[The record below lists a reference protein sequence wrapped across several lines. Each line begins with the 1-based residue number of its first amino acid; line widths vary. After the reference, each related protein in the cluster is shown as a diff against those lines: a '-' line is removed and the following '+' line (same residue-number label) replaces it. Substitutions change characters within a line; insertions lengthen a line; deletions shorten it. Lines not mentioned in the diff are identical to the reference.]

1 LGTELLSPRRGD
13 KEEEEEEE
21 EEEEKEE
28 KLCASPA
35 RSRAR
40 PVLAR
45 RGAAQRPR
53 LRRRGETPRGR
64 AGLAAVSGSPRRARA
79 VSSGTLVPRGEPMSA
94 PAPRRPGPV
103 GLGLRGQPLLGV
115 PLKLWEG
122 PAYVRLPWPGLRQRR
137 APRRA
142 ADGAPA
148 TRSAL
153 LARRGGPVVVFP
165 AVALFFKTIFE
176 YSRGTKV

>member
-122 PAYVRLPWPGLRQRR
+122 PAYVRLPWPGPSQAQDQR
-137 APRRA
+137 
-142 ADGAPA
+142 
-148 TRSAL
+148 
-153 LARRGGPVVVFP
+153 V
-165 AVALFFKTIFE
+165 LFFKTIFE

>member
-1 LGTELLSPRRGD
+1 
-13 KEEEEEEE
+13 EEKEEE

-79 VSSGTLVPRGEPMSA
+79 VSSGTLPMSA

-122 PAYVRLPWPGLRQRR
+122 PAYVRLPWPGPSQAQDQR
-137 APRRA
+137 
-142 ADGAPA
+142 
-148 TRSAL
+148 
-153 LARRGGPVVVFP
+153 V
-165 AVALFFKTIFE
+165 LFFKTIFE

>member
-1 LGTELLSPRRGD
+1 
-13 KEEEEEEE
+13 
-21 EEEEKEE
+21 
-28 KLCASPA
+28 
-35 RSRAR
+35 SRDGAALPTSGRQGGGGGGGGGGGEGGEAVRVAR
-40 PVLAR
+40 PQSCAARPREAR
-45 RGAAQRPR
+45 RGAAAAPPQARRDAEGARWPRCCERFAAARPCR
-53 LRRRGETPRGR
+53 EQWD
-64 AGLAAVSGSPRRARA
+64 
-79 VSSGTLVPRGEPMSA
+79 PMSA